1 MKRIVVNKND
11 ADQRVDKFLSKYM
24 KNAPMSV
31 IYKSIRKKRVK
42 LNGKKCEISTRLS
55 EGDVLELY
63 INDEFF
69 EVKEDELDFK
79 KLTPDLNVIYEDENI
94 MLIDKKQGV
103 IVHSDEKEAFNTL
116 INHILSYLYINKEYD
131 PEN

>member
-1 MKRIVVNKND
+1 MKKIIINSND

-31 IYKSIRKKRVK
+31 IYKAIRKKRVK

-79 KLTPDLNVIYEDENI
+79 KLTPDLTVVYSEN
-94 MLIDKKQGV
+94 
-103 IVHSDEKEAFNTL
+103 
-116 INHILSYLYINKEYD
+116 
-131 PEN
+131 